1 MGIKIKFAS
10 RIASLQEQ
18 VKKAKQRA
26 LVEYGRGELQDVQRR
41 IMVAKTD
48 PYAKR
53 WAPWSFATMRQ
64 RQRDGTATRGLLLRT
79 GRLMRSF
86 VVTIRG
92 DSIKLSSGLD
102 YAGYLQEGRSNMP
115 ARKIVDLS
123 SKLSFNRMTKIFNKH
138 LGQIK

>member
-10 RIASLQEQ
+10 RIASLQQQ
-18 VKKAKQRA
+18 VKKAKQSA

-102 YAGYLQEGRSNMP
+102 YAGYLQEGRNNMP